1 MKNNVEDREIITG
14 DNIEIRMPIL
24 VRLDQLKPNPWN
36 PNKVAKP
43 EMELLKVSIKK
54 TDFVSPLWL

>member
-1 MKNNVEDREIITG
+1 MENNIKDREIITG

-24 VRLDQLKPNPWN
+24 VRLEHLKPNPWN

-43 EMELLKVSIKK
+43 EME
-54 TDFVSPLWL
+54 